1 MCPAELAAAS
11 LIIGTASAGANFAM
25 QDQAAANANT
35 QANLAHR
42 NASLAAQR
50 QYESGQA
57 NMIAETRDA
66 QQKGYESALRGRESV
81 SSAKASSSFTGVTMD
96 NILDAEHQKAAF
108 NANKASNYIS
118 DVREKYIRTAEDSEA
133 QAQGRIDATPF
144 KDSASVLNLGLDI
157 GKTVIG
163 TASSNPEGMKKLFGY
178 S

>member
-1 MCPAELAAAS
+1 MAAAS
-11 LIIGTASAGANFAM
+11 LAVGTVSSGASFM
-25 QDQAAANANT
+25 QAQQASDNANA
-35 QANLAHR
+35 QANIAHR

-66 QQKGYESALRGRESV
+66 QQKGYESTLRGRESV
-81 SSAKASSSFTGVTMD
+81 ASARASSSFSGVSMND
-96 NILDAEHQKAAF
+96 ILDAEHQKAAI
-108 NANKASNYIS
+108 NANKANNYIS

-133 QAQGRIDATPF
+133 QAQGRIDATPY

-163 TASSNPEGMKKLFGY
+163 TANSNPEGMKKLFGVT
-178 S
+178 

>member
-1 MCPAELAAAS
+1 MCEPTTLAAAS
-11 LIIGTASAGANFAM
+11 LAIGTISSGASFMAQN
-25 QDQAAANANT
+25 QAADNANA

-57 NMIAETRDA
+57 NMISETRDA
-66 QQKGYESALRGRESV
+66 QQKGYDAALRGRESIA
-81 SSAKASSSFTGVTMD
+81 SAKASSSFTGISMND
-96 NILDAEHQKAAF
+96 ILDAERQKAAT
-108 NANKASNYIS
+108 NAARAADYMG
-118 DVREKYIRTAEDSEA
+118 DVKQKYIRTAADAEI

-163 TASSNPEGMKKLFGY
+163 TANSNPEGFKKLFN
-178 S
+178 